1 MAKKRDA
8 SLGSE
13 WHKWDLHLHA
23 PLTKSND
30 QFKVNEGTDIWKTFC
45 DLLESSDVQVFGIT
59 DYFSADAYFTTL
71 EKYSAL
77 YPNSTKLLI
86 PNVEVRTSY
95 VVNSAQEEV
104 NLHILFNPA
113 IPKLEQQIKKFL
125 GSLNTNKTGAG
136 NVKIKVSDLNT
147 KQDFEEAT
155 TTREFIDIALKDI
168 FGDKVDMTDFAL
180 VVTAANN
187 DGIRAVRGKKRK
199 TTITDELDKF
209 SQAFFGSSVNTEHFL
224 DVNRLEGND
233 LIEAK
238 PVFSGCDAHSFEDL
252 SDWLG
257 KQVLKDGEMI
267 KQSTWIKAE
276 IDFEGLRYALFE
288 PSERVFIGEEPGV
301 LERVRSNKTKYIKK
315 LHINQVSGYDGKHG
329 IWFESEEVEFNPEL
343 VAIIGNKGNGKSAIT
358 DIIGLLGN
366 SHNQK
371 YTGTAGK
378 SEELFSFL
386 NRNKF
391 LKGNYASNFTGGL
404 HWYAGAPDCKGLD
417 SDTDVNLPE
426 KVEYLPQR
434 YLEKICA
441 NIEDDEFRGK
451 LNEVIFGYVEDKD
464 RYEQTTLDGLI
475 EYLSSQT
482 AADIG
487 VIKGL
492 LHKENEKVVDVESR
506 LTSDHKQKID
516 EKKQIRQSEFDAH
529 VVIKPVEVPKPTTA
543 TSEVDNAKIAS
554 LETQIIALATSIS
567 ELKAE
572 QLIASKKVTDFS
584 QIKQIIIRQIDAV
597 INLKA
602 TYVSQLTAEGIAFDD
617 IVSATFDSSKIDTL
631 IRDNETRLKEI
642 EKQLLTANQIDALE
656 LSDADKLVSQQVS
669 RVYKKALLENEKQ
682 SIVNRLDLPNQLYQS
697 YLNNLLKWQTQL
709 NSITGSIGQPSVDTL
724 NWCVQELSAINSIYP
739 AELATVK
746 AERKRVAKEL
756 FKKKITLISFYES
769 VKKSIDDEIGKYST
783 ELGDYDITIEASLRI
798 DKVFSDE
805 FFRFI
810 NQSVKGSF
818 YGTDD
823 GKGLL
828 KSVTDNI
835 IDWQDEGMIEV
846 FLDTM
851 IDHIDFDRRSCT
863 TETGIPRGIHK
874 QMKQGKSPV
883 DFYDY
888 LFGFDYLQTKYDLM
902 VDGKDLSELSP
913 GERGGLLL
921 IFYLM
926 LDRRDIPLVID
937 QPEDNLDNKSVYEI
951 LVTFLKKAKKR
962 RQIIMV
968 THNPNLA
975 VVADAEQIIHVS
987 IDKKNKNSFDF
998 FSGAIENP
1006 EINGRVVDILEGT
1019 LPAFD
1024 NRKLKYKRHVLVTKT
1039 QIPSQDQ

>member
-1 MAKKRDA
+1 MAFNMAKKRD
-8 SLGSE
+8 SFLGSE

-30 QFKVNEGTDIWKTFC
+30 QFKVAEGIDVWKKFC
-45 DLLESSDVQVFGIT
+45 DTLESSDVQVFGIT

-71 EKYSAL
+71 EKYNGF
-77 YPNSTKLLI
+77 YPDSTKLLL
-86 PNVEVRTSY
+86 PNIEVRTSY

-104 NLHILFNPA
+104 NLHILFNPS
-113 IPKLEQQIKKFL
+113 IPKLDQQIKKFL
-125 GSLNTNKTGAG
+125 GCLNTNKTGTG
-136 NVKIKVSDLNT
+136 NVRIKVSDLNT
-147 KQDFEEAT
+147 KQDYEEAT
-155 TTREFIDIALKDI
+155 TTREFIDSALKDT

-180 VVTAANN
+180 IITAANN
-187 DGIRAVRGKKRK
+187 DGIRAERGKKRK
-199 TTITDELDKF
+199 MTITDELDKF
-209 SQAFFGSSVNTEHFL
+209 SQAFFGSCSNTEYFL
-224 DVNRLEGND
+224 DTNRLEGED

-252 SDWLG
+252 TAWLG
-257 KQVLKDGEMI
+257 KQVIKDGEII
-267 KQSTWIKAE
+267 KQPTWIKAE

-288 PSERVFIGEEPGV
+288 PCERVFIGDEPGV
-301 LERVRSNKTKYIKK
+301 LERVRSNQTKYIKK
-315 LHINQVSGYDGKHG
+315 LHINQINGYDGKHG
-329 IWFESEEVEFNPEL
+329 AWFESEEIGFNPEL

-371 YTGTAGK
+371 YIGTTGK
-378 SEELFSFL
+378 PEELFSFL
-386 NRNKF
+386 NKNKF
-391 LKGNYASNFTGGL
+391 LKGSYASNFTADL
-404 HWYAGAPDCKGLD
+404 HWYAGVPDCENLD
-417 SDTDVNLPE
+417 GDTDMNLPE

-464 RYEQTTLDGLI
+464 RYGQSTLDGLI

-482 AADIG
+482 EADIE
-487 VIKGL
+487 VIKVL
-492 LHKENEKVVDVESR
+492 LHKENEKVVDVEAKLSPEY
-506 LTSDHKQKID
+506 KQNID
-516 EKKQIRQSEFDAH
+516 EKKRIKQSEFDTHNA
-529 VVIKPVEVPKPTTA
+529 IKPTEVPKPTTA
-543 TSEVDNAKIAS
+543 TSEADNAEIAS
-554 LETQIIALATSIS
+554 LEMQISTLATSIS
-567 ELKAE
+567 ELRTE
-572 QLIASKKVTDFS
+572 QAIVSKKVTDFT
-584 QIKQIIIRQIDAV
+584 QIKQVISRQIDAV
-597 INLKA
+597 SNLKA
-602 TYVSQLTAEGIAFDD
+602 TYDIQLSSEGIEFDD
-617 IVSATFDSSKIDTL
+617 IVSINFDSTKIDDL
-631 IRDNETRLKEI
+631 VRDNGTRLKEI
-642 EKQLLTANQIDALE
+642 EKQLLTANQIDALN
-656 LSDADKLVSQQVS
+656 LNDADKLIAQQSSLVN
-669 RVYKKALLENEKQ
+669 RKDQLEKQKQ
-682 SIVNRLDLPNQLYQS
+682 SIVNRLDLPNQLYQT
-697 YLNNLLKWQTQL
+697 YLRNLQKWQTQL
-709 NSITGSIGQPSVDTL
+709 VNITGTVDSPATDTL
-724 NWCVQELSAINSIYP
+724 NWCIQELSAIDSTYP
-739 AELATVK
+739 VELATVR
-746 AERKRVAKEL
+746 AERIRVAKEL

-769 VKKSIDDEIGKYST
+769 VKKSIDDEIGKYSS
-783 ELGDYDITIEASLRI
+783 ELGDYDITIEASLRM
-798 DKVFSDE
+798 DKVFADE

-818 YGTDD
+818 YGADD

-828 KSVTDNI
+828 KSITENI
-835 IDWQDEGMIEV
+835 IDWQDEGMVEV
-846 FLDTM
+846 FLESV
-851 IDHIDFDRRSCT
+851 IDHIDFDRRSGT
-863 TETGIPRGIHK
+863 TEMGTPRGVHK

-888 LFGFDYLQTKYDLM
+888 LFGFEFLQTKYDLM

-987 IDKKNKNSFDF
+987 LDKKNKNSFDF

-1024 NRKLKYKRHVLVTKT
+1024 NRKLKYKRHIPVVKT
-1039 QIPSQDQ
+1039 